1 MKKTSLNFNI
11 NQVIEA
17 NLAMPSI
24 QRTLKN
30 EFKIFNFNFSTIT
43 SEKFINNYKT
53 WPIQKK
59 EEFYRTLGGNVFS
72 KKVQYL
78 LENINKNEVT
88 K

>member
-43 SEKFINNYKT
+43 SEKFINNYN
-53 WPIQKK
+53 P
-59 EEFYRTLGGNVFS
+59 
-72 KKVQYL
+72 
-78 LENINKNEVT
+78 
-88 K
+88 